1 MFHVRSFSSAWSFSR
16 RRETSLLFVASSIR
30 EDDDDSSAQRCK
42 IRRQVPEH
50 LQKRKEE
57 VLATLRE
64 LKDKV
69 TPIVDFLSKAENV
82 KLLKSD
88 RAQNMSFLQNEFQI
102 GPSQVDALFS
112 FAKWMYE
119 CGNYNAAHEYLYHYR
134 TLSSHPE
141 KNMSALWG
149 RISSSILLQDF
160 QSALDD
166 VVKLKELLENDTFA
180 PVQRQLQQKSWLM
193 HWSLFVFFNHENGM
207 NGLVDLF
214 TQDRYLTA
222 IQMCAPHLLRYLVV
236 AVLVGKK
243 RTRLLKD
250 LVRIISQERYEYS
263 DPITEFVRCLYVDYD
278 FEGAQEKLEQCSSVL
293 EGDFFLVAKKD
304 AFIEAAREQLF
315 SQYCA
320 IHKCIDLEA
329 LSKQLGMQTE
339 DTERWLVNLIRGSR
353 LQASIDSG
361 AGTITIKNQGLSSYE
376 QLLEKARGLSLRTFS
391 LANNMMLFSKSAV

>member
-1 MFHVRSFSSAWSFSR
+1 M
-16 RRETSLLFVASSIR
+16 FVASSIR

>member
-1 MFHVRSFSSAWSFSR
+1 M
-16 RRETSLLFVASSIR
+16 
-30 EDDDDSSAQRCK
+30 K
-42 IRRQVPEH
+42 
-50 LQKRKEE
+50 KRKEE
-57 VLATLRE
+57 VLSTLNE
-64 LKDKV
+64 LKEKV
-69 TPIVDFLSKAENV
+69 APIVDFLSKSENV

-141 KNMSALWG
+141 KNTSALG
-149 RISSSILLQDF
+149 RIASSILLQDF

-222 IQMCAPHLLRYLVV
+222 IQLCAPHLLRYLVV

-250 LVRIISQERYEYS
+250 LVRVISQERYEYS

-278 FEGAQEKLEQCSSVL
+278 FEGAQEKLEQCASVL
-293 EGDFFLVAKKD
+293 EGDFFLIAKKD

-391 LANNMMLFSKSAV
+391 LANNVMLFSKSAV

>member
-1 MFHVRSFSSAWSFSR
+1 MDARGGAGGSR
-16 RRETSLLFVASSIR
+16 FARETHLLVVLSLLTHSLTDRLIHHHHHHH
-30 EDDDDSSAQRCK
+30 
-42 IRRQVPEH
+42 QVPEH
-50 LQKRKEE
+50 LKKRKEE
-57 VLATLRE
+57 VLATLAE
-64 LKDKV
+64 LKEKV
-69 TPIVDFLSKAENV
+69 TPIVNFLSKAENV

-88 RAQNMSFLQNEFQI
+88 RAHNLSFLQNEFQI
-102 GPSQVDALFS
+102 GPAHVDALFS
-112 FAKWMYE
+112 FAKWMFE

-141 KNMSALWG
+141 KNTSALWG
-149 RISSSILLQDF
+149 RIASSILLQDF

-207 NGLVDLF
+207 SGLVDLF

-222 IQMCAPHLLRYLVV
+222 IQLCAPHLLRYLVV
-236 AVLVGKK
+236 AVLVSKR

-250 LVRIISQERYEYS
+250 LVRVISQEKYEYS
-263 DPITEFVRCLYVDYD
+263 DPITEFVRCLFVDYD
-278 FEGAQEKLEQCSSVL
+278 FEGAQEKLEQCGAVL
-293 EGDFFLVAKKD
+293 DGDFFLVAKKE

-320 IHKCIDLEA
+320 IHKCIEMEA
-329 LSKQLGMQTE
+329 LSKQLGMQKD

-361 AGTITIKNQGLSSYE
+361 NGTIKITNQGMSSYD

-391 LANNMMLFSKSAV
+391 LANQVVASTKS